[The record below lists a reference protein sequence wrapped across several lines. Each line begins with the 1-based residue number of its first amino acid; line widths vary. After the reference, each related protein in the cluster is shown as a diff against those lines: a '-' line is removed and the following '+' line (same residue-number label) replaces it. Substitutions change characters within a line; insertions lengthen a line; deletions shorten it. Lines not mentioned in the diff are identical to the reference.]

1 MSVLLMCTL
10 DVFAMLKP
18 CSS

>member
-10 DVFAMLKP
+10 DVFAMLEP